1 MTRRVMRRAGADD
14 CARLRAPG
22 FLFLFAHCALHYNY
36 AVIFGDPA
44 DRESEMGADP
54 EGRAGQSG
62 IPIVLMGLGEI
73 GQAIARAVLA
83 RPDLRVV
90 AAVDPHPSLAGC
102 PLPEVLG
109 AAAPALVVAKDLAD
123 VVAAARGGVVLQ
135 ATRSRFDE
143 ALPDLQEAVGAGLHV
158 VSTCEELAWPWLR
171 HEEEAAALD
180 RLCHE
185 RNVAVLGTGVNPGF
199 VLDRLPAVLAQVTGP
214 VRHVR
219 GVRVVDVSPRRA
231 ALRRKVGV
239 GLDERAFHDGA
250 ERGEIGHVGL
260 AESAALV
267 AEGCI
272 GLDEYEVD
280 EDILPLLAEEDV
292 SAPVALRAGQ
302 VAGLRHEARVFA
314 EDGREVVR
322 LELTLAVGADDPR
335 DEIALD
341 AEPPVRLLVP
351 GGIPGDLATVHA
363 AVNAVSAIVE
373 LRGIVSVL
381 DLPAGR

>member
-1 MTRRVMRRAGADD
+1 
-14 CARLRAPG
+14 
-22 FLFLFAHCALHYNY
+22 
-36 AVIFGDPA
+36 
-44 DRESEMGADP
+44 MGADP

-62 IPIVLMGLGEI
+62 IPVVLMGLGEI
-73 GQAIARAVLA
+73 GQAIARAALA
-83 RPDLRVV
+83 RPDLRVI
-90 AAVDPHPSLAGC
+90 AAVDPHPSLAGR
-102 PLPEVLG
+102 LLTDVLG
-109 AAAPALVVAKDLAD
+109 ALAPAITIAEDLAD
-123 VVAAARGGVVLQ
+123 VAAAARGGVVLQ

-143 ALPDLQEAVGAGLHV
+143 VLPELQEAVGAGLHV

-171 HEEEAAALD
+171 HDEEAAALD

-219 GVRVVDVSPRRA
+219 GVRVLDVARRRA
-231 ALRRKVGV
+231 ALLRKVGV
-239 GLDERAFHDGA
+239 GLEERAFHDA
-250 ERGEIGHVGL
+250 MERGEIGHVGL

-267 AEGCI
+267 AEGCV
-272 GLDEYEVD
+272 GLEEYEVD
-280 EDILPLLAEEDV
+280 EDIVPLVAEEDATGV
-292 SAPVALRAGQ
+292 VPVRAGQ
-302 VAGLRHEARVFA
+302 VAGLHHEARVFA

-322 LELTLAVGADDPR
+322 LELTLALGAEDPR

-341 AEPPVRLLVP
+341 ADPPIRVIVP
-351 GGIPGDLATVHA
+351 GGIAGDAATAHA
-363 AVNAVSAIVE
+363 VVNAVPAVVE

>member
-1 MTRRVMRRAGADD
+1 
-14 CARLRAPG
+14 
-22 FLFLFAHCALHYNY
+22 
-36 AVIFGDPA
+36 
-44 DRESEMGADP
+44 
-54 EGRAGQSG
+54 
-62 IPIVLMGLGEI
+62 MGLGEI
-73 GQAIARAVLA
+73 GQAIARAAIA
-83 RPDLRVV
+83 RPDLRIVG
-90 AAVDPHPSLAGC
+90 AVDPHPSLAGRR
-102 PLPEVLG
+102 LSDAVG
-109 AAAPALVVAKDLAD
+109 APAPALVVAAKLAD
-123 VVAAARGGVVLQ
+123 VAAAARGGVVLL

-171 HEEEAAALD
+171 HDEEAAALD

-199 VLDRLPAVLAQVTGP
+199 VLDRLPAVLAQITGP

-219 GVRVVDVSPRRA
+219 GVRVVDVARRRA
-231 ALRRKVGV
+231 GLQRKVGV
-239 GLDERAFHDGA
+239 GLDERAFHDAA
-250 ERGEIGHVGL
+250 EREEIGHVGL

-272 GLDEYEVD
+272 GLEEYEVD
-280 EDILPLLAEEDV
+280 EDILPLVAEEDTEG
-292 SAPVALRAGQ
+292 PVPVRAGQ
-302 VAGLRHEARVFA
+302 VAGLHQEVRVFA

-322 LELTLAVGADDPR
+322 LELTLAVGAQDPR

-341 AEPPVRLLVP
+341 ADPPVRLVVP
-351 GGIPGDLATVHA
+351 GGISGDAATAHA
-363 AVNAVSAIVE
+363 VVNAVPALVE